1 MFDLYLKD
9 SAFTAVKTRDVKF
22 YINMV
27 CENGY
32 HLSKEGIRKGYLFR
46 EKWYTAKS
54 KKVSLVIGHWAFGHV
69 EQYNDLLE

>member
-1 MFDLYLKD
+1 MIDLYLKD

-32 HLSKEGIRKGYLFR
+32 HLSKEGIRKGTFFVKNGIRLNQKRFL
-46 EKWYTAKS
+46 W
-54 KKVSLVIGHWAFGHV
+54 
-69 EQYNDLLE
+69 

>member
-1 MFDLYLKD
+1 MIDLYLKD

-54 KKVSLVIGHWAFGHV
+54 KKVSLVTGHWAYGTMH
-69 EQYNDLLE
+69 